1 MCVLHGR
8 SRPFFLIGRLP
19 SPLDASAEDGRRKL
33 FSNAIA
39 NSSLIGLMIER
50 ERERLFFF
58 ALILESLRELLLSGE
73 MMVATTALLGS
84 VLH

>member
-50 ERERLFFF
+50 GRLFFSP
-58 ALILESLRELLLSGE
+58 LILESHRELLLSGE